1 MHRAKNFIY
10 VDKAAQG
17 HTDKLEFRGL
27 MFQLD
32 SLFPPAPHKKKKHRG
47 STRGELFQLQSWLTG
62 EYQLRSWHMGVI
74 NNTLD

>member
-32 SLFPPAPHKKKKHRG
+32 SLFPPAPHKKKNTEEVLEG
-47 STRGELFQLQSWLTG
+47 SYFS
-62 EYQLRSWHMGVI
+62 SSP
-74 NNTLD
+74 D